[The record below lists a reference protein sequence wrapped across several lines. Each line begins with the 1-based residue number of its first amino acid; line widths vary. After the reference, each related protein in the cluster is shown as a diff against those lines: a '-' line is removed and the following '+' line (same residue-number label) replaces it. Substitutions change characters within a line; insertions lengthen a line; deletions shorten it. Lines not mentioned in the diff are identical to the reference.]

1 VFRSV
6 RSWVVVAAIACG
18 VLAGPIAIAQASNS
32 SIIATFR
39 AANARFNRDE
49 ATLKKRL
56 TALANHKTGAK
67 PVIAA
72 LRHEVRDIRPV
83 KRRIKGERASTAK
96 GRRGKAAVTQGL
108 TMIANAYS
116 QLANALQRARA
127 GHTVTRAQLNA
138 ISARARNGHNRLVS
152 GLRLLG
158 ARVIG

>member
-1 VFRSV
+1 MFRSV

-18 VLAGPIAIAQASNS
+18 VLAGPIAVAQASNS

-39 AANARFNRDE
+39 GANGRFNRDE
-49 ATLKKRL
+49 ATLKQRL
-56 TALANHKTGAK
+56 SAFAKHKTGAK

-83 KRRIKGERASTAK
+83 NRTIKGERASTAK
-96 GRRGKAAVTQGL
+96 GRRGKAAVTKGL

-127 GHTVTRAQLNA
+127 GHPVTGR
-138 ISARARNGHNRLVS
+138 S
-152 GLRLLG
+152 
-158 ARVIG
+158 